1 MSKVYLTNHAYN
13 RMKERTGISKRAA
26 DRLGRKAYEDGIGRE
41 EVKGS
46 LYRYI
51 TSSVRNH
58 NRDGADVKIYG
69 EMVYC
74 FLNQSNGVI
83 LLTVFGLPNDLKN
96 QALGVQ
102 KRKTA

>member
-1 MSKVYLTNHAYN
+1 MNKVYLTNHAYA
-13 RMKERTGISKRAA
+13 RMKERAGISRKAA
-26 DRLGRKAYEDGIGRE
+26 DRLGTKAYEDGIGRE
-41 EVKGS
+41 EVTGS

-51 TSSVRNH
+51 TSEARSY

-74 FLNQSNGVI
+74 FLNQANGVI
-83 LLTVFGLPNDLKN
+83 LLTVFWVPNNLKN

-102 KRKTA
+102 KRKAA